1 MPNKIVNIASLE
13 RFYENIK
20 TYISGLLTTKQ
31 DKLISGTNIKTVNG
45 ESLIGSGNIISGV
58 KPLITTTDITIE
70 LLPNIYYR
78 KTNQSSSLTI
88 TLANEED
95 STILNEYLI
104 EFTTASAG
112 TTVSLP
118 SSIKWVNGEKPTFDA
133 NSTYQISIVNNLGVC
148 IKFA

>member
-88 TLANEED
+88 TLANEEN

-104 EFTTASAG
+104 EFTTAATG

-118 SSIKWVNGEKPTFDA
+118 SSIK
-133 NSTYQISIVNNLGVC
+133 
-148 IKFA
+148 